1 MILDNATQIFWL
13 TLSVAVACLTFFFC
27 WMMYYV
33 INMMR
38 RTSQMMDKIESVIS
52 QIASVTDFVKA
63 KTEAATSYLP
73 VLIAGIGQLKQMIDH
88 WRQPETNDSD
98 DEPKNKKS
106 KKNK

>member
-1 MILDNATQIFWL
+1 MIFDYATEIFWL
-13 TLSVAVACLTFFFC
+13 TLSVAVICLTFFFC

-38 RTSQMMDKIESVIS
+38 RTSQMMNKIESVIS
-52 QIASVTDFVKA
+52 QIAAVTDFVRA

-88 WRQPETNDSD
+88 WRQPNSNAS
-98 DEPKNKKS
+98 DEPKTKKS
-106 KKNK
+106 KKDR

>member
-1 MILDNATQIFWL
+1 MILENATQIFWL
-13 TLSVAVACLTFFFC
+13 TLSVAVICLTFFFC

-52 QIASVTDFVKA
+52 KIASVTDFVKT

-88 WRQPETNDSD
+88 WRQPES
-98 DEPKNKKS
+98 DEPKTKRS
-106 KKNK
+106 KKDK

>member
-1 MILDNATQIFWL
+1 MLFDHATQIFWL

-52 QIASVTDFVKA
+52 QIAAVTDFVKS

-88 WRQPETNDSD
+88 WRQPDS
-98 DEPKNKKS
+98 DEPKTKRS
-106 KKNK
+106 KKDK

>member
-1 MILDNATQIFWL
+1 MLFDHATQIFWL
-13 TLSVAVACLTFFFC
+13 TLSVAVICLTFFFC

-52 QIASVTDFVKA
+52 KIAAVTDFVKN

-88 WRQPETNDSD
+88 WRQSDSEE
-98 DEPKNKKS
+98 EPTTKKH
-106 KKNK
+106 KKK